1 MAAGDDKASRAME
14 MMAKAEAA
22 KNKWTL
28 WPSNSK
34 YEEAAQYYEN
44 ASNLFRTAKQNNMAG
59 KALMN
64 AAEMNLKCSN
74 TFEAANNFVKAA
86 NCFRKDSPA
95 EAVHC
100 LRIAIAHYTDS
111 GKFAQAARHSQEV
124 GEILESQ
131 LELEEAIN
139 AYETAAEYLEGN
151 NNASQAAKCLLKV
164 ASFSAQ
170 LEKYD
175 RAIEIFEQ
183 VGQLYLGINLL
194 KWSANELFLKAGL
207 CHLANGD
214 LVGAKRAIQTYKEI
228 NVTFS
233 SKRECKFLEEL
244 VKAFEKPDVNE
255 FSKSCGQYDSM
266 TPFDAWMTTILL
278 RIKNKMPGLPGS
290 GLAPPSVAGM
300 ASAPPSAS
308 SAPIAAPPLPDDLS

>member
-1 MAAGDDKASRAME
+1 ME
-14 MMAKAEAA
+14 MMARAEAA
-22 KNKWTL
+22 KSKWTL

-34 YEEAAQYYEN
+34 YEEAAQLYEN
-44 ASNLFRTAKQNNMAG
+44 ASNLFRTAKQNNAAG
-59 KALMN
+59 KALMA

-74 TFEAANNFVKAA
+74 TFEAANNYVKAA

-95 EAVHC
+95 EAVSC
-100 LRIAIAHYTDS
+100 LRVAIAHYTDT
-111 GKFAQAARHSQEV
+111 GKFSQAARHQQEV

-131 LELEEAIN
+131 LELDEAIN

-151 NNASQAAKCLLKV
+151 NNPSQAAKCLLKV

-175 RAIEIFEQ
+175 RAVEIFEQ

-194 KWSANELFLKAGL
+194 KWSANDLFLKAGL

-228 NVTFS
+228 NPTFS

-244 VKAFEKPDVNE
+244 VKAVEEGHVDNY
-255 FSKSCGQYDSM
+255 SKSCGQYDSM

-278 RIKNKMPGLPGS
+278 RIKNKISTPAGIGLPAASSLG
-290 GLAPPSVAGM
+290 GGPSFGGM
-300 ASAPPSAS
+300 PSPASAPP
-308 SAPIAAPPLPDDLS
+308 LPEDLS